1 VPDQRVMESIIQGA
15 HIGASDIHVMVDS
28 PPAYRI
34 NGRLVIRPQ
43 DEPIREA
50 DMMGFIRTIMP
61 GLAAARDLV
70 KHGQADLSI
79 SLPDATRA
87 RLNVYTCGQSW
98 AAAIRILP
106 QDVPALEVL
115 GLPETVSKMTAG
127 STAGLLL
134 VSGTS
139 GSGKSTTLA
148 SLVNH
153 INRDR
158 PCHIITLEDPVEYL
172 HQNAQAIINQREVG
186 GDIQTFAQGLRAA
199 LRQDPDIIMVGEMR
213 DLEDISIVL
222 TAAETG
228 HLVLASVHSGSA
240 VQTLERIIDVF
251 PPHQQQQ
258 VRNQAAQALIGI
270 IHQKLFP
277 SRDGNGRVLAAEVLV
292 MTPAIR
298 NMVRSNKMHL
308 IQSALQTGAAQGMVS
323 MKTAVHKL
331 LEQNKIS
338 EQTAFLVAEPPSGYG
353 YGGL

>member
-1 VPDQRVMESIIQGA
+1 MPGQTVMEFIIQGA
-15 HIGASDIHVMVDS
+15 RMGASDIHVMVDS
-28 PPAYRI
+28 PPVYRI
-34 NGRLVIRPQ
+34 NGSLVIRPQ
-43 DEPIREA
+43 DEPIREL
-50 DMMGFIRTIMP
+50 DMMVFIRTIMP
-61 GLAAARDLV
+61 GLAAAREMV

-79 SLPDATRA
+79 SLPDANRA
-87 RLNVYTCGQSW
+87 RLNVYTYCESW

-106 QDVPALEVL
+106 QEVPPLEAL
-115 GLPETVSKMTAG
+115 GLPAAVKNMITG
-127 STAGLLL
+127 NAGLLL

-148 SLVNH
+148 SLVNYA
-153 INRDR
+153 NRER

-172 HQNAQAIINQREVG
+172 HQNCQAIINQREVG
-186 GDIQTFAQGLRAA
+186 RDIDTFAQGLRAA

-213 DLEDISIVL
+213 DLEEISIVL

-251 PPHQQQQ
+251 PLHQQQQ
-258 VRNQAAQALIGI
+258 VRSQAAQALTGI
-270 IHQKLFP
+270 IHQQLFP

-308 IQSALQTGAAQGMVS
+308 IQSALQTGATQGMVS
-323 MKTAVHKL
+323 MKAAVHKL

-338 EQTAFLVAEPPSGYG
+338 EQTAFLVAEQPSD
-353 YGGL
+353 YGGGGF